1 MRVKPGVVEKVSNY
15 LLLALIFLEISLV
28 IIYLAGV
35 VLIGRAFV
43 PFDMDG
49 KMTIPSILQAVQL
62 FLIGWISLYFFLV
75 RSHPSQPPSP
85 IFSLTVALLSFFA
98 ATDELFK
105 IHLQLK
111 ELLPI
116 MSNHD
121 WKPIYISIGLTTPL
135 VFHRELIALW
145 RFQTKAII
153 FIAIGVVIFMLG
165 GFGLEIIKDELL
177 QPLLYPLFDQDDFI
191 AFFIEKLRVAV
202 EEFSEMLGESL
213 ILYGI
218 SLFLA
223 KHLSEDEDSLQQAE
237 G

>member
-1 MRVKPGVVEKVSNY
+1 MRTNPGVVEKVSNY

-35 VLIGRAFV
+35 VLLGRAFT

-75 RSHPSQPPSP
+75 GSRPSQPPSP
-85 IFSLTVALLSFFA
+85 IFSLTVALMFFYA

-105 IHLQLK
+105 IHLQLR

-121 WKPIYISIGLTTPL
+121 WKPIYLGIGFTTPL
-135 VFHRELIALW
+135 VFHRDLIALW
-145 RFQTKAII
+145 RFQSKAII
-153 FIAIGVVIFMLG
+153 FITIGLVIFVLG

-177 QPLLYPLFDQDDFI
+177 RPLLYPLFEQDELIPFL
-191 AFFIEKLRVAV
+191 IEKLRVAV

-213 ILYGI
+213 ILYGV
-218 SLFLA
+218 SLFLV
-223 KHLSEDEDSLQQAE
+223 KRLTEDESSR